1 MIVFAGPVVGWLGRE
16 FSGHPKVD
24 AQPAV
29 GTKPEEHLF
38 SVGLNGPQ
46 GLSPQGGAHLGGANA
61 TQNPFPV
68 MQVDAQNLLIQRR
81 GPAAA
86 KIENLGKFRHWRR
99 VGSVRENSKL
109 GWGKVSDIL
118 SGWRQS

>member
-1 MIVFAGPVVGWLGRE
+1 MIMFAGQMAGWLGRE

-29 GTKPEEHLF
+29 GTETEEHLF

-46 GLSPQGGAHLGGANA
+46 RLSPQGGTHLGGADA
-61 TQNPFPV
+61 TQNPFLV
-68 MQVDAQNLLIQRR
+68 MEVDAQNLLIQRW

-86 KIENLGKFRHWRR
+86 EKENLGKFRHRRR
-99 VGSVRENSKL
+99 VGAVGENSKL
-109 GWGKVSDIL
+109 G
-118 SGWRQS
+118 